1 MAAGGQQGLSLA
13 PAQEGHRPAERVSCG
28 HGYSGGGP
36 GQPSITNHLHIHD
49 HISPMG
55 RLGGEHV
62 PISATRPNGASCSW
76 VKGLEWVGPLL
87 EVSVGRGHSKAV
99 NVCAWEGLSGHQM
112 LESLTEGPPSQLHGP
127 RKVKLPV
134 AFSD

>member
-1 MAAGGQQGLSLA
+1 MSW
-13 PAQEGHRPAERVSCG
+13 G

-36 GQPSITNHLHIHD
+36 GLPSITKHLHIND

-62 PISATRPNGASCSW
+62 PISATRPNGASCFW
-76 VKGLEWVGPLL
+76 VKGLEWVGPLP
-87 EVSVGRGHSKAV
+87 EVSAGGGGGVGHSKDM
-99 NVCAWEGLSGHQM
+99 NICAWEGLSGHQM